1 MTKRDYFKTHEVE
14 AFEIAM
20 RMFPD
25 KNTAYW
31 AAEANL
37 TLEEWY
43 HDYRNER
50 V

>member
-1 MTKRDYFKTHEVE
+1 MTKRDYIKRYEQE

-20 RMFPD
+20 RQHPD

-37 TLEEWY
+37 TVSEWY
-43 HDYRNER
+43 EDYRRER

>member
-1 MTKRDYFKTHEVE
+1 MTKRDFFKTHEAE

-20 RMFPD
+20 RQHPD

-37 TLEEWY
+37 TVSEWY
-43 HDYRNER
+43 EDYRRER